1 MIAWAT
7 QSVAISASVTR
18 RRAFPGLLRQEIVGR
33 AINGSAESVD
43 IGVHR
48 GLLVNGDLIT
58 ADFGLSAS
66 NPLPTGIPVESI
78 I

>member
-1 MIAWAT
+1 
-7 QSVAISASVTR
+7 
-18 RRAFPGLLRQEIVGR
+18 
-33 AINGSAESVD
+33 
-43 IGVHR
+43 VHR
-48 GLLVNGDLIT
+48 GLSVDGCFST